1 MKYQHMMA
9 RALNTPLLVEPGYA
23 RVFFSALGSRFN
35 IAELNTV
42 QGQTLDRAAQVEAA
56 AGYLPRA
63 INSWTG
69 QDETDQSYPV
79 LNGIAVI
86 DITGSLVHN
95 GGYVGSKSGCM
106 CYDGIQAQIE
116 SAEGNGQVKGI
127 MLRFDSPGGEVAGIQ
142 ALAAV
147 IGECEKPVWGHANE
161 LAASAACWAISACD
175 KVLLA
180 ETAEIGSVGVV
191 MGHCDYSEM
200 LAAEGIKVTLIH
212 AGAHKVDGNPYEPLP
227 KEVLAEFQGEL
238 DDLRMLFAT
247 NVATGRGIETS
258 QVLATEARM
267 YRGQAAVD
275 QGLADQVMSFDDAMA
290 TFSATLARPGV
301 FTKGKTMTPKV
312 TSSASPNA
320 GEGISNEDHTA
331 AVSAARTEGHAA
343 GLAEGTTKGAADERT
358 RISAILTHANAAGR
372 EATAREFALNTDM
385 TADAATKVLASVPQ
399 GSSSKANAALQQMG
413 DATIVGTEGGGDPA
427 ANGGSVNTT
436 LAQRNR
442 AAKESQK
449 RGA

>member
-9 RALNTPLLVEPGYA
+9 RALNTPLLVEPSYA
-23 RVFFSALGSRFN
+23 RVFFSALGPKFN
-35 IAELNTV
+35 IGTLLDVDGEKLDKGAQRVLAES
-42 QGQTLDRAAQVEAA
+42 
-56 AGYLPRA
+56 YLPRA
-63 INSWTG
+63 LDPWTG
-69 QDETDQSYPV
+69 ADVTDQSYPV

-86 DITGSLVHN
+86 DIVGSLVHN

-106 CYDGIQAQIE
+106 CYDGLQAQIE
-116 SAEGNGQVKGI
+116 SAEDNGQVKGI

-142 ALAAV
+142 ALATV
-147 IGECEKPVWGHANE
+147 IGECDKPVWGHANE

-191 MGHCDYSEM
+191 MGHCDHSEM

-227 KEVLAEFQGEL
+227 KAVLAEFQGEL

-247 NVATGRGIETS
+247 NVASGRGIETS

-290 TFSATLARPGV
+290 TFSATLAQPGV

-312 TSSASPNA
+312 NTSASPNA
-320 GEGISNEDHTA
+320 GEGLSTEDRATA
-331 AVSAARTEGHAA
+331 VAAARTEGHAA
-343 GLAEGTTKGAADERT
+343 GVLEGTTKGAADERA
-358 RISAILTHANAAGR
+358 RISAILTHANATGR
-372 EATAREFALNTDM
+372 EATAREFALHTDM

-399 GSSSKANAALQQMG
+399 GSSSTAGAALQQMG
-413 DATIVGTEGGGDPA
+413 DTTIVGTEGGDPA
-427 ANGGSVNTT
+427 ANSGTTT